1 MLSRQIGK
9 IIRGNAT
16 PFQLFSACIL
26 GCMLAFLPGLSQ
38 APGSIVILTFALI
51 VLNANLPLAVLIA
64 VVAKLAAIALTPA
77 SFAVGRF
84 LLDGPTS
91 GLFQSAINA
100 PVLALCGLEYYTV
113 TGGLCMGCIF
123 GVVAGFLI
131 VRALTAL
138 RKKMAALEEGS
149 ETFKKLSSSPVTKIL
164 TWVFLGGDAKKG
176 SWNDVMQK
184 KMGLPVRPLG
194 IVFVVLAG
202 LVIFLVVQFGR
213 GPIMTAALQ
222 DGLEKANGATVD
234 IAKAEVDFKEG
245 KMTLSGLAIADA
257 NNLDFDLLRAATLEA
272 DIGTASI
279 LSKRMKLDRVVINN
293 AGHNVKRETTAYRVG
308 PPPAVSPPPPAKED
322 SDSKTLDDYLEE
334 AKVWKERLAKLKE
347 WMEKLSGPEGEDGEA
362 QPPSP
367 TDGEAFED
375 WLARQIEIA
384 GYDGVRAE
392 HLLTA
397 APAFTVGELVINGL
411 STAELQDETIDLNA
425 LNLSTHPWL
434 VPGDKSINVK
444 SSKGTLAAN
453 IQLGGTAST
462 NAANIFAFH
471 YNGLPTDKVAAGLK
485 LGGEQALSGG
495 TMDVSANG
503 SWKNEGGLVVDL
515 PLQVHL
521 KDVDVTIPGGN
532 STKVAALNIP
542 IGIEGPLDNP
552 RIKVESKAFA
562 DVVKQAALAKGK
574 QLLQDKAGKELE
586 KVLGDKV
593 KLPGGASGLLNNF
606 LGGGKK

>member
-26 GCMLAFLPGLSQ
+26 GCMLAFMPGITQ
-38 APGSIVILTFALI
+38 APGMIVILTFALI
-51 VLNANLPLAVLIA
+51 ILNANLPLAVLIGI
-64 VVAKLAAIALTPA
+64 VAKLAAIALTPA

-113 TGGLCMGCIF
+113 TGGLLMGLIF
-123 GVVAGFLI
+123 GIVAGFVI

-149 ETFKKLSSSPVTKIL
+149 DTFKKLSGSPVTKTLAWI
-164 TWVFLGGDAKKG
+164 FLGGDAKKG

-184 KMGLPVRPLG
+184 KIGLPVRPLG

-202 LVIFLVVQFGR
+202 LLLFLVVQFGR

-234 IAKAEVDFKEG
+234 IGNAEVDFKEG
-245 KMTLSGLAIADA
+245 RMTLSGLAIADA
-257 NNLDFDLLRAATLEA
+257 TDLDFDILRAKTLEA

-279 LSKRMKLDRVVINN
+279 LSKRMKLDRVVISD
-293 AGHNVKRETTAYRVG
+293 AAHREKRATTAYRVG
-308 PPPAVSPPPPAKED
+308 PPPEVTPPPPAKED
-322 SDSKTLDDYLEE
+322 GDAKTIDDYLEE
-334 AKVWKERLAKLKE
+334 AKVWKERLAKVKE
-347 WMEKLSGPEGEDGEA
+347 WLEKLSGPEGEDGEA
-362 QPPSP
+362 QPPAP
-367 TDGEAFED
+367 EDKEAFED
-375 WLARQIEIA
+375 WLKRQVEIA

-397 APAFTVGELVINGL
+397 APKFTIGELVINGL
-411 STAELQDETIDLNA
+411 STADLPDETIDVNGK
-425 LNLSTHPWL
+425 NLSTHPWL
-434 VPGDKSINVK
+434 VPGEKSISLK
-444 SSKGTLAAN
+444 SSKGTVAAN

-462 NAANIFAFH
+462 NSANAFAFH

-485 LGGEQALSGG
+485 LGGEQTLSGG
-495 TMDVSANG
+495 TMDVVANG

-515 PLQVHL
+515 PLQVGL
-521 KDVDVTIPGGN
+521 KDVNIAIPGGN
-532 STKVAALNIP
+532 STKVAALDIP

-562 DVVKQAALAKGK
+562 NVVKQAAMEKGK
-574 QLLQDKAGKELE
+574 QLLQEKAGKEIE

-593 KLPGGASGLLNNF
+593 KLPGGAKGLLNNF